1 MLAHNLSESTDVAAL
16 ALEEA
21 GARGRRQLK
30 RALLLVQERPH
41 DRTQPGPRI
50 AITYCSMCNWLL
62 RSAWMAQELLQTFGQ
77 DLGEVVLIPRTGGIF
92 LIHYDGEL
100 IWDRTV
106 DGGFPDVKQLKQRVR
121 DRLDPERDLGHL
133 DDHKKKLVEG

>member
-1 MLAHNLSESTDVAAL
+1 MTVTTSTPKPL
-16 ALEEA
+16 
-21 GARGRRQLK
+21 
-30 RALLLVQERPH
+30 
-41 DRTQPGPRI
+41 PRI

-92 LIHYDGEL
+92 QIHYDGEL

-121 DRLDPERDLGHL
+121 DRLDPARDSAVSTSVIR
-133 DDHKKKLVEG
+133 LVSSGVAARSSTAWASAGEAVRPPTAKTTTAASRLA